1 MKQKKAFIKP
11 FEAPQRS
18 MKIKIQVDSL
28 SLPGIGTGRVNTPS
42 TTSGY
47 LVFLSVSFNMK
58 KIRNLRLRLLN
69 LKKKSKIIMTGI
81 RLDDKRYMDFQ
92 ETNCLWKGQRKN

>member
-18 MKIKIQVDSL
+18 MKIKIQVDFL

-58 KIRNLRLRLLN
+58 KYVIWGWGCYI
-69 LKKKSKIIMTGI
+69 LKKEQNYNDGYKI
-81 RLDDKRYMDFQ
+81 
-92 ETNCLWKGQRKN
+92 WW